1 MSDHL
6 IGELTNESTKI
17 DGTITGKDQSVFGS
31 LNPSAQTVEANITDK
46 GQKVTGSLVG
56 DTTGISGTISPLAKN
71 LAGNVQNIQAGT
83 KNYEYLVNKP
93 RIEGVELKGDK
104 TFEDLNLHPLSN
116 ADLARI
122 LD

>member
-6 IGELTNESTKI
+6 IGDLTNESTQI
-17 DGTITGKDQSVFGS
+17 DGTITGKDQSISGS
-31 LNPSAQTVEANITDK
+31 LNPSAQTVEASITDR
-46 GQKVTGSLVG
+46 GQKVTGNLVG
-56 DTTGISGTISPLAKN
+56 DTTSISGTVSPLSKN
-71 LAGNVQNIQAGT
+71 LEASVQNIKAGT
-83 KNYEYLVNKP
+83 KNYEYLTNKP
-93 RIEGVELKGDK
+93 KIEGVELVGDK